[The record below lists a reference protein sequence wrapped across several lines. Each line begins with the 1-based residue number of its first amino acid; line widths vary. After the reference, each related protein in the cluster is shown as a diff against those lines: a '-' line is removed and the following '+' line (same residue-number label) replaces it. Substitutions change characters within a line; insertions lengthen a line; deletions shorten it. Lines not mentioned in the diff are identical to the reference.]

1 MEFKNTLHEV
11 FYQFVGN
18 DELRPNMH
26 APFEVDGI
34 VYATNAFSVIYTEKE
49 NCDFDYNENSIPR
62 IKDVLPSQNN
72 TNQLIDLKLSEFE
85 EYLTEIE
92 TSLKQD
98 SCECSE
104 CKGSGEVEWEY
115 KYYSKE
121 FECPKCEGFGTIE
134 KSSEVPTGGKIYQE
148 VAIKIKGHTFLLNR
162 IIPLIKTADLLKK
175 DIHLVYYPSEAYRA
189 LVFKIDFLTIVVM
202 PFSNHSNFKVIKEIS

>member
-1 MEFKNTLHEV
+1 MEFKNTIHEV

-26 APFEVDGI
+26 APFEADGI

-72 TNQLIDLKLSEFE
+72 TNQLIELKLSEFE
-85 EYLTEIE
+85 KYLTEIE
-92 TSLKQD
+92 TSTKEE
-98 SCECSE
+98 SYECNE
-104 CKGSGEVEWEY
+104 CNGFGMVEWEY
-115 KYYSKE
+115 KYHHKE
-121 FECPKCEGFGTIE
+121 SDCPVCEGVGVISKSIE
-134 KSSEVPTGGKIYQE
+134 IPTGGKAYQD
-148 VAIKIKGHTFLLNR
+148 VAIKIKGNYFELKRL
-162 IIPLIKTADLLKK
+162 IPLIKSADLLKK
-175 DIHLVYYPSEAYRA
+175 DIHLMYYPSEPYRA

-202 PFSNHSNFKVIKEIS
+202 PFSNHSSFKVIKEIS